1 MKMKFRSIKGTYDV
15 LPNISNKWK
24 NVEFFIH
31 QYLNRA
37 GYNEIRTPIF
47 ENTDL
52 FKRSVGEDSDV
63 VSKEMYSWVDQGGTN
78 LTLKPEYTASVVR
91 SYIQNNLNSIS
102 PISKLYYIGDLFRR
116 ERPQKGR
123 YRQFRQFGIEAIGSK
138 YSEQDAEII
147 SIAWNIISELGIQDI
162 TLNLNSIGSS
172 ETRKI
177 YRQVLIEY
185 LKPHFDQLSESSKN
199 RFNSNPL
206 RILDSKNKSEIE
218 MLKQAPK
225 ITEYLSKE
233 DEAHFN
239 EVQQGLGDL
248 NIPFS
253 LDTNLVRGLDYY
265 SRTTFEI
272 VSNKLGAQDALC
284 GGGRYDK
291 LVESL
296 GGKPTPAV
304 GFAAGF
310 ERILLAMDDDN
321 EPVEK
326 NIKKI
331 YLIGLGDEV
340 RSTMIT
346 ILGQIRN
353 AGFYIEFDPLRR
365 SIKSQLRESNKL
377 GASITII
384 LGEKEMEEQC
394 VQIKDLSNGNQQS
407 VPFDS
412 IISYLKSLK

>member
-1 MKMKFRSIKGTYDV
+1 MKFRSIKGTYDV

-24 NVEFFIH
+24 NVELHIH
-31 QYLNRA
+31 QYLSRA
-37 GYNEIRTPIF
+37 GYSEIRTPIF
-47 ENTDL
+47 ENTEL
-52 FKRSVGEDSDV
+52 FKQSVGEDSDV
-63 VSKEMYSWVDQGGTN
+63 VSKEMYSWVDQGGTD

-123 YRQFRQFGIEAIGSK
+123 YRQFRQFGIEAIGSQ

-147 SIAWNIISELGIQDI
+147 SIAWNILSDLGIQDI

-172 ETRKI
+172 ETRKK
-177 YRQVLIEY
+177 YRQVLIDY
-185 LKPHFDQLSESSKN
+185 LKPNFDQLSESSKN

-206 RILDSKNKSEIE
+206 RILDTKNKSEIE
-218 MLKQAPK
+218 ILKQAPK
-225 ITEYLSKE
+225 ITNYLSKE

-239 EVQQGLGDL
+239 EVQERLNDL
-248 NIPFS
+248 NIPFT

-265 SRTTFEI
+265 TRTTFEI
-272 VSNKLGAQDALC
+272 VSSKLGAQDALC

-310 ERILLAMDDDN
+310 ERIMLAMDGDDKL
-321 EPVEK
+321 VEN

-331 YLIGLGDEV
+331 YLIGLGDEA
-340 RSTMIT
+340 RSTMIK
-346 ILGQIRN
+346 ILGEIRN
-353 AGFYIEFDPLRR
+353 EGFYIEFDPLRR

-384 LGEKEMEEQC
+384 IGEKEIEEQS
-394 VQIKDLSNGNQQS
+394 VQIKDLSSGNQQS

>member
-1 MKMKFRSIKGTYDV
+1 MKFRSIKGTYDV

-24 NVEFFIH
+24 NVELHIH
-31 QYLNRA
+31 QYLSRA
-37 GYNEIRTPIF
+37 GYSEIRTPVF
-47 ENTDL
+47 ENTEL
-52 FKRSVGEDSDV
+52 FKQSVGEDSDV
-63 VSKEMYSWVDQGGTN
+63 VSKEMYSWVDQGGTD

-123 YRQFRQFGIEAIGSK
+123 YRQFRQFGIEAIGSQ

-147 SIAWNIISELGIQDI
+147 SIAWNILSDLGIQDI

-172 ETRKI
+172 ETRKK
-177 YRQVLIEY
+177 YRQVLIDY
-185 LKPHFDQLSESSKN
+185 LKPSFDQLSESSKN

-206 RILDSKNKSEIE
+206 RILDTKNKSEIE
-218 MLKQAPK
+218 ILKQAPK
-225 ITEYLSKE
+225 ITNYLSKE

-239 EVQQGLGDL
+239 EVQERLNDL
-248 NIPFS
+248 NIPFT

-265 SRTTFEI
+265 TRTTFEI
-272 VSNKLGAQDALC
+272 VSSKLGAQDALC

-291 LVESL
+291 LVEAI

-310 ERILLAMDDDN
+310 ERIMLAMDGDDKL
-321 EPVEK
+321 VEN

-331 YLIGLGDEV
+331 YLIGLGDEA
-340 RSTMIT
+340 RSTMIK
-346 ILGQIRN
+346 ILGEIRN
-353 AGFYIEFDPLRR
+353 EGFYIEFDPLRR

-384 LGEKEMEEQC
+384 IGEKEIEEQS
-394 VQIKDLSNGNQQS
+394 VQIKDLSSGNQQS